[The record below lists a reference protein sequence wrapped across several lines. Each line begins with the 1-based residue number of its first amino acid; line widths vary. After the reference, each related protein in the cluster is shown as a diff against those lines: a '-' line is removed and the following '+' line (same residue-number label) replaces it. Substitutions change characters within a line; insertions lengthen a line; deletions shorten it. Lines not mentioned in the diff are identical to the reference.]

1 MTATDTR
8 RQTPDTGGQSPAPSR
23 IAAAFARCKAEGRT
37 ALIPFVTGGYPDMAT
52 AEQTLVA
59 LAQAGADLIEIGVPF
74 SDPLADGTTVQR
86 TSQVALS
93 QGTRLI
99 DCIDLARRLRANH
112 GVTIPL
118 VLMGYY
124 NPFYQLGLENCAA
137 ECAKAGVD
145 GFIVPDLPAEESD
158 DFIAACRA
166 HNRDLVFL
174 VAPTS
179 TDNRLRD
186 VAAKASGFIYCVS
199 LTGVTGARDHL
210 WEGLPDYI
218 GRVRAATDL
227 PLAIGF
233 GISTPA
239 HVQQA
244 SELADGVVVAS
255 ALINY
260 LDKVDRAESR
270 SAAAAYLRYLRGEVD
285 LPEPG
290 AF

>member
-1 MTATDTR
+1 VTATEAE
-8 RQTPDTGGQSPAPSR
+8 RQTPNAERRDVVPSR
-23 IAAAFARCKAEGRT
+23 IADAFARCKAEGRT
-37 ALIPFVTGGYPDMAT
+37 ALIPFVTGGYPDMET

-59 LAQAGADLIEIGVPF
+59 LAEAGADLIEIGVPF

-93 QGTRLI
+93 QGTRLV
-99 DCIDLARRLRANH
+99 DCIDLARRARENH
-112 GVTIPL
+112 GVTAPI

-124 NPFYQLGLENCAA
+124 NPFYQLGLEHCAA

-179 TDNRLRD
+179 TDTRLQD
-186 VAAKASGFIYCVS
+186 IATKASGFIYCVS
-199 LTGVTGARDHL
+199 LTGVTGARDRL
-210 WEGLPDYI
+210 WEGLPGYI
-218 GRVRAATDL
+218 ARVRATTDL

-244 SELADGVVVAS
+244 GELSDGAVVAS

-260 LDKVDRAESR
+260 LDRFDTADYRT
-270 SAAAAYLRYLRGEVD
+270 AATAYMRYLRGEAD

-290 AF
+290 AT

>member
-1 MTATDTR
+1 MTDVKSQESEVSDGSVATD
-8 RQTPDTGGQSPAPSR
+8 SAVPSR
-23 IAAAFARCKAEGRT
+23 IADAFARCKAEGRV

-52 AEQTLVA
+52 AERILVA
-59 LAQAGADLIEIGVPF
+59 LAEAGADLIEIGVPF

-93 QGTRLI
+93 QGTRLV
-99 DCIDLARRLRANH
+99 DCIDLARRLRENH
-112 GVTIPL
+112 GVTVPL

-137 ECAKAGVD
+137 KCAAAGVD
-145 GFIVPDLPAEESD
+145 GFIVPDLPAEESE
-158 DFIAACRA
+158 DFAAACRA
-166 HNRDLVFL
+166 HGRDLIFL

-179 TDNRLRD
+179 TDARLED

-199 LTGVTGARDHL
+199 LTGVTGARDRL
-210 WEGLPDYI
+210 WDGLPDYI
-218 GRVRAATDL
+218 ARVRAATEL

-244 SELADGVVVAS
+244 GELADGVVVAS
-255 ALINY
+255 ALINH
-260 LDKVDRAESR
+260 LDQFPLADQPAKATEFVQ
-270 SAAAAYLRYLRGEVD
+270 YLRG
-285 LPEPG
+285 
-290 AF
+290 ASA